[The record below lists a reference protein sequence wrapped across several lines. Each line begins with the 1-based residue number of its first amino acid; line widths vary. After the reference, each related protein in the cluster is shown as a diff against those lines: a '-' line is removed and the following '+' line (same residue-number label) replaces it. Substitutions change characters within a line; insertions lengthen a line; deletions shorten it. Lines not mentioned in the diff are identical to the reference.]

1 MFFLT
6 VMFCL
11 LKEKKNPTAS
21 ILHNSVSF
29 MLLDLSFW
37 ILFSVKVFKLFK
49 EIGQNNDKVK
59 IFFPVGKNINQVW
72 RKNQEYENHICKKCL
87 QTGSMKMW
95 VCICKNRKESGD
107 KLYHLS
113 GCCLKS
119 WDHFVKSVEYWKCMH
134 IYEYV
139 LHSKEHFKVKSIY
152 SKHNY
157 IEPRGQPSF
166 FSKKV
171 SSEHFRSLIHP
182 QQSLAVVILFA
193 HL

>member
-1 MFFLT
+1 
-6 VMFCL
+6 
-11 LKEKKNPTAS
+11 
-21 ILHNSVSF
+21 
-29 MLLDLSFW
+29 
-37 ILFSVKVFKLFK
+37 
-49 EIGQNNDKVK
+49 
-59 IFFPVGKNINQVW
+59 
-72 RKNQEYENHICKKCL
+72 
-87 QTGSMKMW
+87 MKMW

-107 KLYHLS
+107 KLYYLS

-119 WDHFVKSVEYWKCMH
+119 WDHFVKSVEYWKCVH

-182 QQSLAVVILFA
+182 QQSLALVILFA
-193 HL
+193 HLEFCTMLIIFFKFFSNFQLLCVHTNVCICTCLVYVSDEKDNIL